1 MTPHDRSIRMCRAVA
16 RLSRAGPWA
25 AARATRTVGGL
36 RLCDVRGL
44 ARRRRRAVG
53 TAPACRPAAG
63 LVRPFRGIRY
73 CGYTPT
79 LYSLACDGPEFI
91 YRVKDSSAVSHSAIG
106 DRHARVFTRWKRL
119 VNRALVSYLD
129 RLCSP
134 LLPAA
139 RPGPAARSP
148 APCRRALYHLPQPML
163 MSISICAM
171 RRRGLVAL
179 PVLLVV
185 ALPLPP
191 AAHVRQGSMR
201 GMQGRHGGGRRRGRE
216 AARRRGLARVHTGG
230 RERPKS
236 DEHTLG
242 SLGRE
247 SAPGTRACVRSLSS
261 TSPCD
266 GDTAVSARVQTAVS
280 TPCGGSTQG
289 QKRGHKP
296 PGRQT
301 RSVCPWPVLHPGL
314 PGTRPSAPPIPCRG
328 SGGCPAGSSA
338 RVMAAL

>member
-36 RLCDVRGL
+36 RLCVLRGL
-44 ARRRRRAVG
+44 ARGGARSVGRRLA
-53 TAPACRPAAG
+53 AAG

-163 MSISICAM
+163 MSISICAS
-171 RRRGLVAL
+171 GV
-179 PVLLVV
+179 
-185 ALPLPP
+185 
-191 AAHVRQGSMR
+191 
-201 GMQGRHGGGRRRGRE
+201 E
-216 AARRRGLARVHTGG
+216 A
-230 RERPKS
+230 S
-236 DEHTLG
+236 
-242 SLGRE
+242 
-247 SAPGTRACVRSLSS
+247 
-261 TSPCD
+261 SPCRCC
-266 GDTAVSARVQTAVS
+266 SS
-280 TPCGGSTQG
+280 S
-289 QKRGHKP
+289 
-296 PGRQT
+296 
-301 RSVCPWPVLHPGL
+301 
-314 PGTRPSAPPIPCRG
+314 PCR
-328 SGGCPAGSSA
+328 CRPP
-338 RVMAAL
+338 RT